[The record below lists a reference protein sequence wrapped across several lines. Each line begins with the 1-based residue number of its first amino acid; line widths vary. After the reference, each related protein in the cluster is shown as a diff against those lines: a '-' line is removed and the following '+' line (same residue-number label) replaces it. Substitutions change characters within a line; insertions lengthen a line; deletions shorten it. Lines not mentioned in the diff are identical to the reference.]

1 MHQILLQGI
10 VREEVVLVNLILFL
24 VAFAHLL
31 LRHDLLQ
38 EIDEADTHVWVS
50 DSSVQDDRD
59 GTSQLGLQV
68 LVHTVVRFS
77 VDLHEQ
83 LW

>member
-1 MHQILLQGI
+1 
-10 VREEVVLVNLILFL
+10 
-24 VAFAHLL
+24 
-31 LRHDLLQ
+31 
-38 EIDEADTHVWVS
+38 VWVS